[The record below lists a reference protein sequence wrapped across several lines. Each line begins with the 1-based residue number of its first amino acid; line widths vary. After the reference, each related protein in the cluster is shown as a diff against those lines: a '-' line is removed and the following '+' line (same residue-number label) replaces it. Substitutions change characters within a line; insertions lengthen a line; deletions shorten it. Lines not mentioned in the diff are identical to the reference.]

1 MPTSEVAFLNP
12 HDAQSSL
19 DDIRRLQ
26 DTTRNEIVRRSFA
39 MPRVIVV
46 ALGLFIGYAVIDL
59 GAPWQFIGLAVGLG
73 LFAGVGVVY
82 EYRAAVRRQP
92 TVQETLYHVMVLLGI
107 CMVFGAARILAFALF
122 DVPAHGLMSQ
132 SMIGAVVAA
141 LAYVAATPVNRRV
154 MRSLVRQG
162 GGRS

>member
-1 MPTSEVAFLNP
+1 MNP
-12 HDAQSSL
+12 HDAQSAL

-26 DTTRNEIVRRSFA
+26 DTTRNEIVRSSFA

-46 ALGLFIGYAVIDL
+46 ALGLFINFALIDL
-59 GAPWQFIGLAVGLG
+59 GSPWQFIGLAVGLG
-73 LFAGVGVVY
+73 LFVGVGVLY

-92 TVQETLYHVMVLLGI
+92 TFREASYHVMVLIGI
-107 CMVFGAARILAFALF
+107 FVVFVAGRILAFALF
-122 DVPAHGLMSQ
+122 DAPAHGLMSQ
-132 SMIGAVVAA
+132 AMAGAVLAA

-154 MRSLVRQG
+154 MRSLVRQS